1 MVQLNEPVM
10 TSLLSISTN
19 LLCIS
24 PVWLLLTTSTPH
36 LASRDTCHAHTSRN
50 ETFLYYKTLIK
61 DNIPDIH

>member
-36 LASRDTCHAHTSRN
+36 LASRDTCHAHTSCN
-50 ETFLYYKTLIK
+50 YYKLLIK
-61 DNIPDIH
+61 DNT

>member
-1 MVQLNEPVM
+1 MVQLNDPVM

-36 LASRDTCHAHTSRN
+36 LASRDTCHAHTSCN
-50 ETFLYYKTLIK
+50 YYKLLIK
-61 DNIPDIH
+61 DNT